1 MVSMPENIRHST
13 FCIYGA
19 GIVAASIYTA
29 IKTLYHKTPLFFLI
43 SDFAGRG
50 GTLGEEESRIRELD
64 GIAVKTLTEWRKQ
77 MRIQDGVEKPDPSAA
92 DTFPASSSDIPD
104 FYLIATPEIHHASIM
119 DALLALNFL
128 SINKSQILLITNKL
142 ENELMEKYYSSRQD
156 CTTVHSLL
164 AGRMGQGGRK
174 NGTRQQTQNDESQR
188 TQYDGMRLPIQ
199 VFQVKSHMDKPL
211 HHKAEVPE
219 TLERRQDTL
228 ENRHYQYLY
237 PIQAGAALASQTVAD
252 IRDDTGDNISV
263 KNGNYCELTA
273 TYHAWKNSNAT
284 YKGICHYRRIF
295 DINTEQMQML
305 LTMETE
311 WDVILPYPSI
321 YYPNLAGEHARY
333 VRESDWDAMLR
344 ALEEVAPEYFEAYKE
359 LVAKGVRFFYN
370 FNMLIAK
377 APIFDEYC
385 EFLFKVLERT
395 EEYIVPKEQERADR
409 YAGYLGENLTTI
421 FYLKNRSRLKCIYA
435 GKILLT

>member
-1 MVSMPENIRHST
+1 
-13 FCIYGA
+13 
-19 GIVAASIYTA
+19 
-29 IKTLYHKTPLFFLI
+29 
-43 SDFAGRG
+43 
-50 GTLGEEESRIRELD
+50 
-64 GIAVKTLTEWRKQ
+64 
-77 MRIQDGVEKPDPSAA
+77 
-92 DTFPASSSDIPD
+92 
-104 FYLIATPEIHHASIM
+104 
-119 DALLALNFL
+119 
-128 SINKSQILLITNKL
+128 
-142 ENELMEKYYSSRQD
+142 
-156 CTTVHSLL
+156 
-164 AGRMGQGGRK
+164 
-174 NGTRQQTQNDESQR
+174 
-188 TQYDGMRLPIQ
+188 
-199 VFQVKSHMDKPL
+199 
-211 HHKAEVPE
+211 
-219 TLERRQDTL
+219 
-228 ENRHYQYLY
+228 
-237 PIQAGAALASQTVAD
+237 
-252 IRDDTGDNISV
+252 
-263 KNGNYCELTA
+263 
-273 TYHAWKNSNAT
+273 
-284 YKGICHYRRIF
+284 
-295 DINTEQMQML
+295 ML